1 MYTGWSPLGWGL
13 VLSDALIY
21 LLTVLLLWC
30 VASRPVIGWRLSGS
44 ISTQITDGCGVSQLL
59 CFSCTQ
65 AITAADTVI
74 AHVTHD
80 DRSNILSASSRHGT
94 KQRGGLYSLFR
105 IKILAPVFVAERKSN
120 IEAIFSVG
128 AVIGK
133 IFSWGLYPSD
143 LIPTFLCLC
152 SYSPISQHFW
162 ALNRTPNDDLNL

>member
-1 MYTGWSPLGWGL
+1 M
-13 VLSDALIY
+13 LSDALIY
-21 LLTVLLLWC
+21 LLTVLLLWF
-30 VASRPVIGWRLSGS
+30 VASRPVIGWRLSRS

-65 AITAADTVI
+65 AITAGDTVI

-80 DRSNILSASSRHGT
+80 LSNILSASSRHGA

-133 IFSWGLYPSD
+133 ILSWGLYPSD
-143 LIPTFLCLC
+143 LIPTCLCVC
-152 SYSPISQHFW
+152 SYSTIWQHFW